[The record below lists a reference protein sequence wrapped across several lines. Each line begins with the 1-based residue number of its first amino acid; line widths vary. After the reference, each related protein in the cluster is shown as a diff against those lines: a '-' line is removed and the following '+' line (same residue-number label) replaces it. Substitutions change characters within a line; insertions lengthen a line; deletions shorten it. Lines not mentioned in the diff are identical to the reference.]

1 VRLIELALANKADR
15 AKVGTAKAEIGGGGR
30 FGVVASNAKIH
41 CPVASRHLTTR
52 LRRVGLSKGGRGQRG
67 GLSEYAA
74 KVGKAKQNIA
84 AYRNAAE
91 VAGNCHIDMTVLHT
105 KTAHLSAI
113 HSLPAE

>member
-74 KVGKAKQNIA
+74 
-84 AYRNAAE
+84 E